1 MKNINTKDTEFFSK
15 INDPGFFQ
23 KINDSEFYSIINEI
37 ISNET
42 VLQMNL
48 FKQHY
53 NTSCFEHCLNV
64 SYYSYLI
71 CKNLKLDYK
80 SAARSGMLH
89 DLFLYDW
96 RTKLEDR
103 KGFHA
108 FTHPKV
114 ALNNA
119 KSHFELNEKEQD
131 IILKHMWPVTI
142 KLPKFKETY
151 IITLIDKYCAIKESL
166 DYYRSYKISKK
177 FFRYAYI
184 ILNLVLIT
192 LID

>member
-1 MKNINTKDTEFFSK
+1 MKNIDTKETDFLT
-15 INDPGFFQ
+15 

-71 CKNLKLDYK
+71 CKKLKLDHTA
-80 SAARSGMLH
+80 AARSGMLH

-96 RTKLEDR
+96 RTKLENR

-114 ALNNA
+114 ALSNA
-119 KSHFELNEKEQD
+119 KLHFELNKKEQD

-142 KLPKFKETY
+142 KLPKYKETY
-151 IITLIDKYCAIKESL
+151 IITIIDKYCAIKESL
-166 DYYRSYKISKK
+166 DYYKSYKISKK

-184 ILNLVLIT
+184 ILNFVLIT